1 MKVILMKKLFLIAAL
16 FLATGAAHA
25 EPPPGEAQ
33 CARQHPKY
41 DNAYDLCLKRARN
54 VAPIPEDNDVFND
67 LGITMFD
74 CKDVLVQRVHLS
86 DMETYRI
93 EISVEHKSRKRPPI
107 ITFDA
112 KKETLTVNGTRCK
125 EAKNQ

>member
-1 MKVILMKKLFLIAAL
+1 VPK
-16 FLATGAAHA
+16 TRS
-25 EPPPGEAQ
+25 Q
-33 CARQHPKY
+33 RRTYSRRQ
-41 DNAYDLCLKRARN
+41 
-54 VAPIPEDNDVFND
+54 FND
-67 LGITMFD
+67 LGITLFD

-107 ITFDA
+107 IAFDA
-112 KKETLTVNGTRCK
+112 KKETLTVNGKRCK